1 MEKHTQKKS
10 LNQLRKGDIIFM
22 RIPFEENTPDYYNG
36 YSPQEIRG
44 SLYVDKEGQTGK
56 SRYVIVIGH
65 EYNSI
70 TYLPMTSRHARF
82 DNLHQYEL
90 QDNSMTYRKDPKM
103 KSYVEVNSLRC
114 VYANPKWGITYQGR
128 ITENDMIN
136 IMVKLSHRK
145 LNFESDRDQRVY
157 ISQNKNKMFDRQIK
171 ENGYSLSKETALEKV
186 YEKEDGRTITK
197 ADWGLAKYHVP
208 LSKEAV
214 TELIAKHEGR
224 PVDDFSQA
232 VAAITNNESEVVR

>member
-1 MEKHTQKKS
+1 MEKHTRKS

-44 SLYVDKEGQTGK
+44 GLYVDRQGQTGK
-56 SRYVIVIGH
+56 SRYVVIIGH

-70 TYLPMTSRHARF
+70 AYLPMTSRHTRF
-82 DNLHQYEL
+82 DSMHQYEL

-103 KSYVEVNSLRC
+103 KSYVEVDSLRC
-114 VYANPKWGITYQGR
+114 VYANPKWNITYQGR

-136 IMVKLSHRK
+136 IMVKLGHCK
-145 LNFESDRDQRVY
+145 LNFKSDRDQRIYV
-157 ISQNKNKMFDRQIK
+157 SRNKNEMFDKKIR
-171 ENGYSLSKETALEKV
+171 ENGYFLTKETTLEKV

-197 ADWGLAKYHVP
+197 ADWGLVKYHVP